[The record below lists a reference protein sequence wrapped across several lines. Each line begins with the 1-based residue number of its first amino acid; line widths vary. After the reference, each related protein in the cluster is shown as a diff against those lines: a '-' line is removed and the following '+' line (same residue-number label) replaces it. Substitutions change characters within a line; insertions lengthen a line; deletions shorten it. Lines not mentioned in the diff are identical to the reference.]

1 MFKQI
6 YLFIHELIDIFIHS
20 FIHIFIHI
28 YNVIEVLYPRENN
41 FALESIFIYT
51 AAISRARFTPTGLEK
66 WKNKIV

>member
-6 YLFIHELIDIFIHS
+6 YLFIHELIDIFMYSYIHS
-20 FIHIFIHI
+20 YI

-41 FALESIFIYT
+41 FALEPIFIYI
-51 AAISRARFTPTGLEK
+51 AAISRARFTPIGLEK

>member
-6 YLFIHELIDIFIHS
+6 YLFIHELIDIFIQYIHT
-20 FIHIFIHI
+20 FIHT

-41 FALESIFIYT
+41 FALEPIFIYI